1 MEQFLATGEGPLLN
15 RRLELAAIRR
25 DGVEIPVELT
35 ISPLSLPD
43 RYEFSAFIRDITQRK
58 AAEEQI
64 RHYATELER
73 SNREL
78 DQFAYSASHD
88 LRSPLRAIGQ
98 MASWITEDHGKELPE
113 EVRRDLGLIER
124 RVRRMQQLL
133 DDMLDYA
140 RTGRQDGELSQVDP
154 ENLVHEIVELLAPPP
169 GFTVSVGAMPALVTH
184 RAAVGAGLAQT

>member
-1 MEQFLATGEGPLLN
+1 MN

-25 DGVEIPVELT
+25 DGVEIPIELT

-88 LRSPLRAIGQ
+88 LRSPLRAVGQ

-113 EVRRDLGLIER
+113 EVCRDLGLIQR
-124 RVRRMQQLL
+124 RVRRMEQLL
-133 DDMLDYA
+133 DDMLEYA
-140 RTGRQDGELSQVDP
+140 RAGPAGRRAGPRRLRKTGPRDRRSPG
-154 ENLVHEIVELLAPPP
+154 AAP
-169 GFTVSVGAMPALVTH
+169 GFYRLRR
-184 RAAVGAGLAQT
+184 RACPPL